1 MEELLLNLSEYIHS
15 DEFAARARHPK
26 FPKAFTRNRKLPL
39 PALIGVLL
47 SMRGA
52 SQQVMLDTFFGN
64 LCGDGGLHEAISD
77 RGFAKARAR
86 LHLPAL
92 EELNQR
98 LVALAEAAGMIP
110 RWHGLRVVAADASVL
125 MPAVRACHRTR
136 SPASA
141 EQRLFA
147 LSLPGPELTLHASV
161 HSTEFGERAMLVEAL
176 DHLGPD
182 DVLVLDRGYPA
193 AWLVALFNAR
203 GIRFCMRCDNSS
215 GWSGLVQFQ
224 RSGADEAVVTLNPPS
239 AQDVQDWQCPAQ
251 APTVRLI
258 RQIAPNGKIRV
269 LATNL
274 DTLAWPRHLFAELY
288 HLRWRIEEAF
298 KRYKHRLLLECVS
311 GLSQQAL
318 IIDVAAKILADNLA
332 ALLCSHALSCEYAP
346 GPQACGPQPL
356 PDPATIHRRCNRSYA
371 AAFLQHALPRL
382 LLMIGDFCATLFDT
396 LRHLARNTQRFIPGR
411 SRPRPAHHVKPHPS
425 LAYKH

>member
-15 DEFAARARHPK
+15 EEFAARARHPK

-64 LCGDGGLHEAISD
+64 LCGEGSLHEEVSD

-136 SPASA
+136 SPAPP

-161 HSTEFGERAMLVEAL
+161 HSAEVGERAMLVEAL
-176 DHLGPD
+176 DQLGPD

-193 AWLVALFNAR
+193 AWLVALLNAM
-203 GIRFCMRCDNSS
+203 GIRFCIRCDSSS
-215 GWSGLVQFQ
+215 GWSGLRQFQ
-224 RSGADEAVVTLNPPS
+224 QSGADEAMVTLSTPS
-239 AQDVQDWQCPAQ
+239 AQEVQDWQCPAQ

-258 RQIAPNGKIRV
+258 RQVAPNGKIRV

-274 DTLAWPRHLFAELY
+274 DTQARPRHLFSELY
-288 HLRWRIEEAF
+288 HLRWRLEEAF
-298 KRYKHRLLLECVS
+298 KRFKHRLLLECVS
-311 GLSQQAL
+311 GLSQHAL

-332 ALLCSHALSCEYAP
+332 ALLCAHALASEYAP
-346 GPQACGPQPL
+346 GRNASDPRPPL
-356 PDPATIHRRCNRSYA
+356 DAATIHRQCNRSYA

-382 LLMIGDFCATLFDT
+382 LLMIGDFCATLRDT

-411 SRPRPAHHVKPHPS
+411 SRPRPAHHVKLHPS
-425 LAYKH
+425 LVYKH